1 MLLSILGFICRVI
14 FTPIVDAVIEGLSF
28 GAFSGAINGGQLL
41 W

>member
-1 MLLSILGFICRVI
+1 MLLSILGFICKTI
-14 FTPIVDAVIEGLSF
+14 FAPIVDALVEGFSF